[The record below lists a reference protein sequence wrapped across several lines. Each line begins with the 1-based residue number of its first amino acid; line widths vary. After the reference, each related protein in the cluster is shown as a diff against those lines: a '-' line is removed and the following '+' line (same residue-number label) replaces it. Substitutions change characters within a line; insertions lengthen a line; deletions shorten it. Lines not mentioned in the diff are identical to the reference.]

1 MKLYTFQTGEMS
13 VNTYVFVNEE
23 TRLAVAFDVGGDAS
37 FLTLNELKYDFKI
50 TDIILTHGHFDH
62 IGGVYDFY
70 KKGVKVHICE
80 KEKDFI
86 NNSDL
91 NLSSYFSSSVA
102 PFEIASYF
110 SDGDL
115 LKFNQMTFKVI
126 ETPGHTKGSCSFII
140 DNYLITGDTLFN
152 SSFGRTDF
160 PTGDIKTLI
169 KSIKKLFSLENDYI
183 VLSGHGD
190 RTMLSIERKNNPIKY
205 YDNN

>member
-23 TRLAVAFDVGGDAS
+23 TRLAVAFDVGGDAG
-37 FLTLNELKYDFKI
+37 FLMLSELKYDFKI
-50 TDIILTHGHFDH
+50 TDIILTQGHFDH

-70 KKGVKVHICE
+70 KKGVKVHVCE

-86 NNSDL
+86 KDGDL
-91 NLSSYFSSSVA
+91 NLSKYFSSSVT

-115 LKFNQMTFKVI
+115 LEFNQMTFKVI

-140 DNYLITGDTLFN
+140 GDYLISGDTLFN

-160 PTGDIKTLI
+160 PTGDIKSLI
-169 KSIKKLFSLENDYI
+169 KSIKKLFSLDKDYV

-190 RTMLSIERKNNPIKY
+190 RTMLSIEKENNPIKY
-205 YDNN
+205 YD

>member
-37 FLTLNELKYDFKI
+37 SLTLNELKYEFKI

-110 SDGDL
+110 YGGDL

-160 PTGDIKTLI
+160 PTGDINTLI